1 MAEELIMTARGSLV
15 ASGSLASDNDM
26 VLDQSSSQAVM
37 QPPSSTNIPQKAGT
51 SVPPQSQMPIATVAS
66 LIETGPVL
74 TVQNL
79 VCTVNLDCPLDL
91 KMINFRTRNSEYN
104 PSRFC
109 GVVMRL
115 RDPRATALIFSS
127 GKIVV
132 TGTKHEASAHLAT
145 RKFARIIQKLGF
157 KVKFLDFKIHNMVST
172 CDLRFPIRLENL
184 NQMHGQFSSY
194 EPELFPALIYR
205 MVKPRVVL
213 LIFVNGKLVITGAK
227 TREETQEALDNI
239 HPILRSFKK
248 Q

>member
-1 MAEELIMTARGSLV
+1 MADDMVLTARGSLV
-15 ASGSLASDNDM
+15 AAGGSQNTDLGDDDEQ
-26 VLDQSSSQAVM
+26 LM
-37 QPPSSTNIPQKAGT
+37 QPPSSINVPQKASSST
-51 SVPPQSQMPIATVAS
+51 APQSAMPVS
-66 LIETGPVL
+66 LPPSAVDTGPTL

-79 VCTVNLDCPLDL
+79 VCTVNLDCKLDL
-91 KMINFRTRNSEYN
+91 QKINFRTRNSEYN
-104 PSRFC
+104 PQRFC

-132 TGTKHEASAHLAT
+132 TGTKHEDLAHLAT

-157 KVKFLDFKIHNMVST
+157 KVRFLNFKIHNMVT
-172 CDLRFPIRLENL
+172 MCDLRFPIRLENL

-227 TREETQEALDNI
+227 NREESQEALDNM

>member
-15 ASGSLASDNDM
+15 ASGSLASEDAH
-26 VLDQSSSQAVM
+26 LDSSSSQAVM

-51 SVPPQSQMPIATVAS
+51 SAAPQSQMPIAIPAS
-66 LIETGPVL
+66 LTETGPIL

-79 VCTVNLDCPLDL
+79 VCTVNLDCPLNL

-115 RDPRATALIFSS
+115 REPRATALIFSS

-157 KVKFLDFKIHNMVST
+157 KVRFLNFKIHNMVST